1 MRFMPPQ
8 TGNPELDFFLLELSR
23 AFQNKTGLLPEEAD
37 GLYEP
42 VGAAAAAIA
51 DHLAEVNPHPQYHTA
66 AEVAAD
72 IATAIANHLAAADP
86 HSQYVTTDGTS
97 DITDIQAITK
107 SVSGS
112 VFTALSLRNP
122 VATTVS
128 TSVQLELRPNPT
140 SGRGALIRS
149 TQSNAGDYATLGFY
163 IVNNAA
169 PQLAFDINRFAGV
182 TFYEDL
188 TAGALNSNGGFSNG
202 GRAILTRSNT
212 SHEAWVEYRSGANR
226 YWFHGFTPDTT
237 ADFVLKRYNDSGV
250 FQDNPLSVSRST
262 GLATLLGLAVAGA
275 SLGMGYGT
283 GAGGTVTQGTSETT
297 SVTLDRPTGRITG
310 FTVALGANTA
320 TEFVVNNSVV
330 TQYDNII
337 LTPVSGFNGS
347 DQLRLD
353 VTNVTTGAFTVR
365 IINPLGSAS
374 ANTARVFN
382 FAVIK
387 GVNA

>member
-1 MRFMPPQ
+1 MRFVPPR
-8 TGNPELDFFLLELSR
+8 TDNEELDFFLAELAR
-23 AFQNKTGLLPEEAD
+23 AFNNKTGLLPTEAD
-37 GLYEP
+37 GLYDP
-42 VGAAAAAIA
+42 VGTAASAIA
-51 DHLAEVNPHPQYHTA
+51 AHVAALDPHPQYHTA

-72 IATAIANHLAAADP
+72 VAAAIAAHVAAGDP
-86 HSQYVTTDGTS
+86 HTQYVLADGTRT
-97 DITDIQAITK
+97 ITDIQAISK

-128 TSVQLELRPNPT
+128 TAVQLELRPNPT
-140 SGRGALIRS
+140 SARGALIRS
-149 TQSNAGDYATLGFY
+149 TQSSSGDYATLGFY

-169 PQLAFDINRFAGV
+169 PQLAFDISRFAAV

-188 TAGALNSNGGFSNG
+188 TANALNSTGGFSNG
-202 GRAILTRSNT
+202 GRLRLQRSNT
-212 SHEAWVEYRSGANR
+212 AHEAWVEYQNSGVR

-237 ADFVLKRYNDSGV
+237 ADFVLKRYNDSGT

-262 GLATLLGLAVAGA
+262 GMVSMLGL
-275 SLGMGYGT
+275 SLVGTTLGLGYGT
-283 GAGGTVTQGTSETT
+283 GAGGVVTQVTSESTA
-297 SVTLDRPTGRITG
+297 VTLDRPTGQITG
-310 FTVALGANTA
+310 FTVSLGANTV

-330 TQYDNII
+330 TQYDNIV

-347 DQLRLD
+347 DQLGLD

-387 GVNA
+387 GANS